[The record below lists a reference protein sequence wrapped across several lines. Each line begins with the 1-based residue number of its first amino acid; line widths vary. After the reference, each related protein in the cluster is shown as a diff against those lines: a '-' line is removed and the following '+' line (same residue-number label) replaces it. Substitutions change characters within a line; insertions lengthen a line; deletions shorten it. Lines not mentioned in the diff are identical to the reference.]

1 MCYILLEQQKN
12 LIFSGSFSSLYF
24 RFHLLPVSSGKA
36 NSFACYH
43 KSSKKI
49 SLFYFD
55 EFVGG
60 GGGDIVVFVI
70 GVALP
75 ANKVLLTS
83 IVGIVMFFPIS
94 PVVLLVVLVTDA
106 FGDGLV
112 CAKID
117 CRSPTRYV
125 KIISPMTKD
134 TANTMELFTIIN
146 IVDVRK

>member
-1 MCYILLEQQKN
+1 
-12 LIFSGSFSSLYF
+12 
-24 RFHLLPVSSGKA
+24 
-36 NSFACYH
+36 
-43 KSSKKI
+43 
-49 SLFYFD
+49 LFYFD

-125 KIISPMTKD
+125 KIISAMAKD
-134 TANTMELFTIIN
+134 TANIMEFFTIIN
-146 IVDVRK
+146 IVDVHK